1 MQTDRNEKPRK
12 AGGPCGVSGNQK
24 ENRQNHYISPWE
36 LWTQA
41 KVAYFSEFGLEFR
54 DDVKNFDGGVNY
66 VGLTVDRKG
75 HRPIRVFIH
84 SDFPPNVHINDM
96 KRVHQWTWFHQGHEP
111 LTPAEREQRWRAVEA
126 QKAKRAREEIEL
138 HGMAAEIAQGLW
150 LQSVKAH
157 SEHAYLQKR
166 CVSAY
171 GIRYLKTCPRYL
183 FKDGAVIVIGQH
195 CDVLLVPM
203 RDTTGALWNLQMIF
217 PDPKQ
222 TDEQREKDEKFI
234 KLFLPC
240 APVNGFFHRIGERTE
255 TVCIAEGFAT
265 GASIFEAT
273 GYRVFIAFTC
283 GNLPHVA
290 QAVRAA
296 LPDVKIVICGDHDEE
311 KNGRRAGIEKAEE
324 AAALVGGFVALPPIE
339 KMDFNDFAK
348 MLREAV

>member
-1 MQTDRNEKPRK
+1 MNAKPVEHEKPRL
-12 AGGPCGVSGNQK
+12 AGGPCGVSGNQN
-24 ENRQNHYISPWE
+24 ENRRDHYIEPWE
-36 LWTQA
+36 LWKLA
-41 KVAYFSEFGLEFR
+41 KDACYVELGLEIR

-66 VGLTVDRKG
+66 VGATEDRKG
-75 HRPIRVFIH
+75 HKPIRVFIH

-96 KRVHQWTWFHQGHEP
+96 KRANHWTWFPEGQEP

-157 SEHAYLQKR
+157 SEHPYLKKR

-171 GIRYLKTCPRYL
+171 GIRYLMTCPRYL
-183 FKDGAVIVIGQH
+183 FKDGAFIVIGQH

-217 PDPKQ
+217 SDPKQ

-255 TVCIAEGFAT
+255 TVCIAEGYAT

-273 GYRVFIAFTC
+273 GYRVFIA
-283 GNLPHVA
+283 LL
-290 QAVRAA
+290 AA
-296 LPDVKIVICGDHDEE
+296 TFPMWRKRY
-311 KNGRRAGIEKAEE
+311 GR
-324 AAALVGGFVALPPIE
+324 LCP
-339 KMDFNDFAK
+339 M
-348 MLREAV
+348 